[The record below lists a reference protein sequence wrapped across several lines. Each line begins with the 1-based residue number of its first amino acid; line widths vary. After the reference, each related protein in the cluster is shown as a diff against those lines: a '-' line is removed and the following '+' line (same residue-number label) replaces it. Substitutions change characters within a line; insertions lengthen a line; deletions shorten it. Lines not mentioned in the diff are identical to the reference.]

1 MKRMGWSL
9 RIRDQRFAYLIKNIN
24 AGSGY
29 FDGPAKP
36 SRAIV
41 FSPHYDD
48 ETLGCGGTIIRMI
61 KEGIS
66 VYLVFMTDGS
76 TSHRHLMSAE
86 ELKRIRALEGREAAS
101 CLGIDPD
108 HVILLE
114 YPDGKLEKYSS
125 EAGSK
130 VQALL
135 AALKPAE
142 IFIPHARE
150 PLLWSSD
157 HFVTNRIVCE
167 AAVMNAVSAVAW
179 EYPIWYW
186 YHWPW
191 VGLDIRNT
199 QQAGIILK
207 NTIRYRAGTRAAGDF
222 NCSIS
227 IKDELDQKRNALYRH
242 KSQVS
247 RLVQDDRWG
256 TLHDIAE
263 GDFIDMFFL
272 GYELFRRTEI
282 SKQ

>member
-1 MKRMGWSL
+1 MKRMGWSM
-9 RIRDQRFAYLIKNIN
+9 RIRDLRFAHLIKNIN
-24 AGSGY
+24 AGSGH
-29 FDGPAKP
+29 FAGSAKQ
-36 SRAIV
+36 SRVIV

-76 TSHRHLMSAE
+76 TSHQHLMSAE
-86 ELKRIRALEGREAAS
+86 ELKRIRASEGREAAS
-101 CLGIDPD
+101 SLGIDPD

-114 YPDGKLEKYSS
+114 LPDGKLEKYSS

-135 AALKPAE
+135 AALKPTE
-142 IFIPHARE
+142 IFMPHASE

-167 AAVMNAVSAVAW
+167 AAVTTAVSAVAW

-191 VGLDIRNT
+191 VGIDTRHARE
-199 QQAGIILK
+199 AGIILK
-207 NTIRYRAGTRAAGDF
+207 NTIRYKAGLTAAGDF
-222 NCSIS
+222 NCTVS
-227 IKDELDQKRNALYRH
+227 IKDELDQKRNALNQH
-242 KSQVS
+242 KSQVT

-256 TLHDIAE
+256 TLHDIAR
-263 GDFIDMFFL
+263 GDFVDMFFL